1 MKERHNIHDRS
12 VRNMFARISKH
23 YDLLNRIMTFGQDGL
38 WRRETVRFANGDQ
51 AHWILDLGAG
61 TGDLAIEAL
70 GQYPKANIVA
80 VDFTHEMLL
89 LGREKRGGDQ
99 VHWIVADG
107 KNLPF
112 KNDVFGSSVSAFLV
126 RNLHPLDPVLIEQH
140 RVLSPAGTAVS
151 LDTTPPTRS
160 IFRPIINLYLNL
172 FIPLLGRFIAGD
184 HAAYRYLRDTTK
196 QFLTS
201 GELEQKMVDAGYNQV
216 VSQKRMFG
224 IIAIHSGRKPDS

>member
-1 MKERHNIHDRS
+1 
-12 VRNMFARISKH
+12 MFARISKH

-38 WRRETVRFANGDQ
+38 WRRETVRIASGDQ

-70 GQYPKANIVA
+70 RQYPKANIVA
-80 VDFTHEMLL
+80 VDFTPEMLI

-99 VHWIVADG
+99 VRWIVADG

-112 KNDVFGSSVSAFLV
+112 KDDVFGSSVSAFLV
-126 RNLHPLDPVLIEQH
+126 RNLHPLDPVLIEQR

-172 FIPLLGRFIAGD
+172 FIPLLGRFLAGD
-184 HAAYRYLRDTTK
+184 QAAYRYLRDTTNWI
-196 QFLTS
+196 QS
-201 GELEQKMVDAGYNQV
+201 GSVAEEDVWHH
-216 VSQKRMFG
+216 RHPFG
-224 IIAIHSGRKPDS
+224 QEA